1 MQTVAY
7 NYFRLMSYKDEYEVS
22 RLYSDKKF
30 YNEISTN
37 FSGDYKIYYNLSPPI
52 FFKKDPITN
61 MPIKS
66 EFGPWII
73 YCFKILSFFKFLRH
87 TPFDPFG
94 YFHDRK
100 MERKLIKD
108 YENLIIKICSNL
120 KSENYDIAIEIASNY
135 DQIRG
140 FGHIKKKNIEI
151 AKSCEDKL
159 LSAFNG

>member
-1 MQTVAY
+1 
-7 NYFRLMSYKDEYEVS
+7 
-22 RLYSDKKF
+22 
-30 YNEISTN
+30 
-37 FSGDYKIYYNLSPPI
+37 
-52 FFKKDPITN
+52 
-61 MPIKS
+61 
-66 EFGPWII
+66 
-73 YCFKILSFFKFLRH
+73 
-87 TPFDPFG
+87 
-94 YFHDRK
+94 

-140 FGHIKKKNIEI
+140 FGHIKERNIEI